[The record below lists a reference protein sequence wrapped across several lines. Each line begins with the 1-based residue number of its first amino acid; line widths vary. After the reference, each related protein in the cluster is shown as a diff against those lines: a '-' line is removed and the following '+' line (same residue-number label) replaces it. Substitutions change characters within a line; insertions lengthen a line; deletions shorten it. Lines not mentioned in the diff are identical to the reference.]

1 VFLTIHGKRHYLWR
15 AVDQEGNILDI
26 LVQRWRDQNAAKTFC
41 RKLLKGFRRSRLMSA
56 MKRRAFVLTLLILM
70 ATGAGSGVLAQDRPA
85 VLPARVYQANPGQFL
100 AARANTPPAA
110 LLADFLRSRGA
121 SDATARS
128 LRSVAEHRIAHT
140 GMMHLRLEQEVA
152 GLRVHDA
159 YVKAAF
165 NRHGELVYV
174 IESLAPVPAAAPLP
188 ARIDEAQ
195 ALAIALRTLYP
206 NLRGPFP
213 MAGREGNTVLFA
225 KRTFFYN
232 EPRVEGVVI
241 PLTGG
246 ALKLGFLVET
256 WSHRGNQLH
265 ETLVDGDGDVLAIEL
280 RTNNDSY
287 NIFPD
292 HPGNSTQTAVA
303 GPGAGNAESPSGW
316 LFPGIHTSV
325 NIAGNNVHA
334 YLDTDSDQTAD
345 AGGNDVEDGNFLSA
359 ADLAA
364 PPSTPINRDVAVQ
377 NLFYL
382 NNLIHDTLYRHGFTE
397 TAGNFQED
405 NFGKGGSG
413 GDSVNAE
420 AQDGKSFNN
429 ADFTTPRR
437 DGSNPRMQLFLFTDV
452 FLLVNTPASIAGS
465 YLAQLAAF
473 GPLVDPTGVT
483 GDVVLVDDG
492 VGTSADACEAIADA
506 VAGKI
511 ALIDRGNCE
520 FTVKVKNAQ
529 NAGAI
534 AAIVANNA
542 GDELFLMDGTDPT
555 ITIPSV
561 FISQTD
567 GQTLRSVA
575 GVNATI
581 KSIDPPH
588 RDSALDSD
596 LVWHEYGHGLTWRMI
611 GGMSGPLAGAIG
623 EGMGDVLAILINE
636 DDIVG
641 EYLSSHPGGLR
652 RAPYTNYPRT
662 YGDVTG
668 AEIHDDGEVYAAIGW
683 RLFEIFQREG
693 LTKELL
699 LDYLVDG
706 MNYTRMYPAFEDMR
720 QGILAAVANAG
731 TGHDCL
737 IWEAFADYGV
747 GVGARG
753 RVRGLTE
760 VVIRESFAV
769 PAECSP

>member
-1 VFLTIHGKRHYLWR
+1 
-15 AVDQEGNILDI
+15 
-26 LVQRWRDQNAAKTFC
+26 
-41 RKLLKGFRRSRLMSA
+41 MSA
-56 MKRRAFVLTLLILM
+56 MKRSAFVLTLLILV
-70 ATGAGSGVLAQDRPA
+70 GPGSGSGVLAQVQPA
-85 VLPARVYQANPGQFL
+85 AQQARVYKANPGQFL
-100 AARANTPPAA
+100 AARANTTPAA

-121 SDATARS
+121 SDATATS
-128 LRSVAEHRIAHT
+128 LRRVAEHRSAPT

-159 YVKAAF
+159 YVKATF
-165 NRHGELVYV
+165 NRRGELIHV
-174 IESLAPVPAAAPLP
+174 IENLAPVPAAAPLP

-195 ALAIALRTLYP
+195 ALAIALRNLYP
-206 NLRGPFP
+206 NLQGQFP
-213 MAGREGNTVLFA
+213 MTRREGHVVLFA
-225 KRTFFYN
+225 KNAFFYDP
-232 EPRVEGVVI
+232 PRVEPVVI
-241 PLTGG
+241 PQAGG

-265 ETLVDGDGDVLAIEL
+265 ETLVDGDGRVLAVER
-280 RTNNDSY
+280 RTNHDSY

-292 HPGNSTQTAVA
+292 HPGNSTQTVVA
-303 GPGAGNAESPSGW
+303 GPGAGNAESPTGW
-316 LFPGIHTSV
+316 LFRGIHTSV

-334 YLDTDSDQTAD
+334 SLDTDADNVPD
-345 AGGNDVEDGNFLSA
+345 AGGTNVADGEFLRAADFSA
-359 ADLAA
+359 APA
-364 PPSTPINRDVAVQ
+364 TPINQDVAVQ

-405 NFGKGGSG
+405 NFGRGGAG

-420 AQDGKSFNN
+420 AQDGTLLNN
-429 ADFTTPRR
+429 ANFATPRG
-437 DGSNPRMQLFLFTDV
+437 DGRNPRMQVSLFINE
-452 FLLVNTPASIAGS
+452 FLVVNTPATIAGR
-465 YLAQLAAF
+465 YFVQRATF
-473 GPLVDPTGVT
+473 GPQVDPTGVT

-492 VGTSADACEAIADA
+492 VGTSTDACEAITNA

-511 ALIDRGNCE
+511 ALLDRGTCA

-542 GDELFLMDGTDPT
+542 GDVYVRMSGTDPT
-555 ITIPSV
+555 ITISSV
-561 FISQTD
+561 FITQTD
-567 GQTLRSVA
+567 GQTLRSVT
-575 GVNATI
+575 GVNAAV
-581 KSIDPPH
+581 KSSDPPQ

-596 LVWHEYGHGLTWRMI
+596 LVWHEYGHGLTSRMI
-611 GGMSGPLAGAIG
+611 GIMVGPLAGAVG
-623 EGMGDVLAILINE
+623 EGMSDILAILINE

-641 EYLSSHPGGLR
+641 EYAVGHPGGYR

-668 AEIHDDGEVYAAIGW
+668 AEEHDDGEVYAAIGW

-706 MNYTRMYPAFEDMR
+706 MNYTRPRPAFEDMR
-720 QGILAAVANAG
+720 EGLLAAVANADA
-731 TGHDCL
+731 GHDCL
-737 IWEAFADYGV
+737 IWEAFAAYGV
-747 GVGARG
+747 GVGAKGQIRG
-753 RVRGLTE
+753 GGQ

-769 PAECSP
+769 PAKCGP